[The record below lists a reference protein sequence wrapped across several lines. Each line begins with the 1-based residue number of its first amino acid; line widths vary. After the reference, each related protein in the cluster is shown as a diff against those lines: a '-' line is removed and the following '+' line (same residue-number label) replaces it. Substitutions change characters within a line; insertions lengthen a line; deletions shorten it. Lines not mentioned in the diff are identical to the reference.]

1 MMEDVFENESYG
13 AKTTTNLSEV
23 VGPGLLTE
31 DRMDSP
37 PRLDDQGPGDTF
49 TWSSRLIDL
58 TALKFGGVNGVPFGP
73 ADATKHIYFNVLDTM
88 KSWPMHSSVKDRY
101 YGFSYDSIKF
111 RVTLSN
117 PKNLVGACVA
127 GWFPYVDYFDESPLG
142 TFDTWV
148 GNREMQT
155 TLINSTDSQ
164 LMLYGSAQDVQ
175 VTVPWSF
182 KFPMFTTQWQRELN
196 ESSQDGR
203 PPHGAPIFYVTQI
216 GYGPSAV
223 SELAS
228 TAYLRVYAEFVG
240 LKYFGPQDM
249 YVAQSGVEA
258 VLPAAALG
266 AAAETGLS
274 YLTDQIISAAGGDDF
289 SSAKPGNF
297 DNPQAVQMSYF
308 GDTTSVDYPQTRPI
322 FKDGLPSP
330 ANTPDESIAS
340 YISKPFLAEVFKNE
354 DSYSFLYLDPTGIS
368 GNKMSACNY
377 LNYFAMMSRY
387 WRGGMELTFVIPSH
401 PLVETE
407 LTVCVDYDSTLPVT
421 ALSFDNRATHRSVR
435 SGSYSVCV
443 PIPFLNVSDYR
454 PVFDYFE
461 RPERAVLP
469 PIARI
474 AYRLRVIGTML
485 DIEPDIQI
493 LVFANASKDFC
504 FYQPYPPGLYNVS
517 EFVPIPR
524 EAKEKIKER
533 VSLKGKRFIAQV
545 GLPFGDETER
555 ADMRAVSLPDPGILV
570 PIRKMSDFMKI
581 WSRAVPFSDYTTGPG
596 AREPIAD
603 ASIGFNSPVWF
614 PPIDWARDVESDN
627 SWYFTNDYVAMISCL
642 YLYWRGTMGYKIIA
656 SSTRDVA
663 DYMFVSLTGIN
674 RNEYRAK
681 THSPFGESI
690 NNLPADS
697 NFGTGCV
704 ATPVALQP
712 VLEVSIPYRGSNVWG
727 NVIWTSYTRG
737 VARVGDL
744 PPSGVVTGIQ
754 LVDDN
759 NLYDTMFRK
768 IDDDFALC
776 VPSTLPPP
784 TLWLKRG
791 FSIGGE

>member
-1 MMEDVFENESYG
+1 MMENVFENESYG

-31 DRMDSP
+31 DRVDSP

-58 TALKFGGVNGVPFGP
+58 TALEYGGVNGVAFGP
-73 ADATKHIYFNVLDTM
+73 ADATKHIYFNVLNTM
-88 KSWPMHSSVKDRY
+88 SLWPMHSSVKDRY

-127 GWFPYVDYFDESPLG
+127 GWFPYVDYYDESPVG
-142 TFDTWV
+142 TFETWV
-148 GNREMQT
+148 GDPALQA

-164 LMLYGSAQDVQ
+164 LMLYGSAQDIQ

-182 KFPMFTTQWQRELN
+182 KFPMFTMKWQRELN

-223 SELAS
+223 SELPS

-240 LKYFGPQDM
+240 LKYFGPQDE
-249 YVAQSGVEA
+249 YIAQSGVEA

-274 YLTDQIISAAGGDDF
+274 YLTDQIISAAAGDEF

-322 FKDGLPSP
+322 FKDGLPPP
-330 ANTPDESIAS
+330 ANTPDETIAS
-340 YISKPFLAEVFKNE
+340 YISKPFLVHVAKNDDE
-354 DSYSFLYLDPTGIS
+354 YQELRLDPTGVTDDH
-368 GNKMSACNY
+368 MSACNY

-387 WRGGMELTFVIPSH
+387 WRGGMDITFVIPSH

-407 LTVCVDYDSTLPVT
+407 LTVCVDYDSQAPVT

-443 PIPFLNVSDYR
+443 PVPYLNVADYR
-454 PVFDYFE
+454 PVIDFSARGDTII
-461 RPERAVLP
+461 LP
-469 PIARI
+469 PVARVS
-474 AYRLRVIGTML
+474 YRLRVVGTML
-485 DIEPDIQI
+485 DVEPDIQI
-493 LVFANASKDFC
+493 LVFANASKDFS

-517 EFVPIPR
+517 EFDPVPPQ
-524 EAKEKIKER
+524 ADTTVVER
-533 VSLKGKRFIAQV
+533 VSLKGKKFIAQV

-555 ADMRAVSLPDPGILV
+555 ASTRAVSLPDPGILI
-570 PIRKMSDFMKI
+570 PIRKMSDLMKI
-581 WSRAVPFSDYTTGPG
+581 WSRALPFTDYDSIH
-596 AREPIAD
+596 REPLLSA
-603 ASIGFNSPVWF
+603 AVGFNSPVWF
-614 PPIDWARDVESDN
+614 PPIDWARDLDSDN

-642 YLYWRGTMGYKIIA
+642 YLYWRGTIGYKIIS
-656 SSTRDVA
+656 SSTRTSA
-663 DYMFVSLTGIN
+663 DYMFVSLSGIN
-674 RNEYRAK
+674 GNAHRAQ
-681 THSPFGESI
+681 THSPFPESPE
-690 NNLPADS
+690 NLPADS
-697 NFGTGCV
+697 NFGTGSV
-704 ATPVALQP
+704 ATPVSLQP

-737 VARVGDL
+737 VARLADL
-744 PPSGVVTGIQ
+744 PPSGVITNVKLTYEE
-754 LVDDN
+754 DRE
-759 NLYDTMFRK
+759 LYDAMFRK

-791 FSIGGE
+791 FSISG